1 MIPKH
6 PIRVMALLLGTAL
19 ATGAHAQAK
28 LHADQPFEPFELEP
42 EFGQQFQL
50 EVPEDGSHLQFLLE
64 SNRELQDN
72 VDLFVRF
79 AEPFSPSSNPFD
91 QALYYSAGET
101 GMEHLEIT
109 YASSPPLSPGA
120 WYALVVN
127 RGDKVAR
134 GIELTAAL
142 EHQDEPS
149 LSAVKMA
156 IAYPEIDNEE
166 DKGFND
172 QEPFSAQGGNTAETL
187 GEARMQAFEKAV
199 DMLQKSFTSPV
210 AVTVEAFFD
219 PELEGEDENGGGT
232 LASAQTGGLANFPGA
247 RERDTFYATSIVPR
261 LAGTDLC
268 RVSDQDCKQDPEAD
282 VTIRFNPNPPNG
294 WWYGLQ
300 RSPEGLADG
309 YDFIAVAVH
318 EMLHGLGFLT
328 FANVETGAL
337 ARVQGS
343 ETQFTDAYTSQ
354 LVHRVAN
361 GQFRRVDQLTD
372 EERLEAFT
380 SQADLLWGGAYGDEF
395 WPRFDRQPKPPLYA
409 PGKPNPGSSV
419 SHTNF
424 PDMMFYEGGA
434 PTDETEINIRQ
445 GGPELGAAW
454 YFLRDAGW
462 DEDPKEK
469 LTGPPGQ
476 EIPRGMWYDRARDG
490 HGFDFQRVGP
500 NWFLVFFTYDDT
512 GDPEWY
518 LAVGEIRNGVFASNE
533 DGLQRYTY
541 DESDANDANDDNVP
555 QVGEAVGSVELDLN
569 ADASSP
575 ACDDGVDRSN
585 AAALARFSWEI
596 GGESGDWCAEPL
608 VFGPNA
614 PDPDFTGHW
623 YAGQDDQGWGMTIQ
637 VRERDD
643 GSQVMVDTLYYYDDE
658 GNPRWAQGVASDF
671 INSHDGQTI
680 DMMQFDGYPR
690 GRNCTPDRCTLD
702 DNAGAISGPLRLRL
716 EEPVQGDD
724 AGSRATLDVDYLG
737 PENGTWSKNFV
748 PIEMLSDPS

>member
-1 MIPKH
+1 MFPKQ
-6 PIRVMALLLGTAL
+6 PIRVMALLLGAAL
-19 ATGAHAQAK
+19 ATGAHAQTK
-28 LHADQPFEPFELEP
+28 LHADQPIEPFELEP
-42 EFGQQFQL
+42 GFGQQFQV
-50 EVPEDGSHLQFLLE
+50 EVPEDGTHLIFLLE
-64 SNRELQDN
+64 SNGELQDN
-72 VDLFVRF
+72 VDLLVRF
-79 AEPFSPSSNPFD
+79 AEPFSQSSNPFD
-91 QALYYSAGET
+91 QALYFSAGET

-109 YASSPPLSPGA
+109 YASSPPLSPGT

-127 RGDKVAR
+127 TGEQPAR
-134 GIELTAAL
+134 GIELSAAL

-149 LSAVKMA
+149 LSSVEME

-166 DKGFND
+166 DKGFNK
-172 QEPFSAQGGNTAETL
+172 QTPFSGQAGNDASTV
-187 GEARMQAFEKAV
+187 GEARMKAFEKAV
-199 DMLQKSFTSPV
+199 EMLEESFTSPV

-219 PELEGEDENGGGT
+219 PELEGEDEDGGGT
-232 LASAQTGGLANFPGA
+232 LASAQTSALANFPGA

-268 RVSDQDCKQDPEAD
+268 RLIPTQDCKQDPEAD

-294 WWYGLQ
+294 WWYGLK
-300 RSPEGLADG
+300 RSPEENPLDDG
-309 YDFIAVAVH
+309 FDFIAVAVH

-337 ARVQGS
+337 ARAEGS
-343 ETQFTDAYTSQ
+343 DTRYPDAYTSQ
-354 LVHRVAN
+354 LVHRVAD

-380 SQADLLWGGAYGDEF
+380 SQKDLFWDGEYGDEF

-409 PGKPNPGSSV
+409 PEKPKPGSSV
-419 SHTNF
+419 SHTF
-424 PDMMFYEGGA
+424 FSDIMFHKGDA
-434 PTDETEINIRQ
+434 PTNDTEINIRE

-454 YFLRDAGW
+454 YLLRDAGW

-476 EIPRGMWYDRARDG
+476 EIPRGMWYDRARNG

-518 LAVGEIRNGVFASNE
+518 LAVGEIRNGVFTSDE
-533 DGLQRYTY
+533 DGLQRFTY
-541 DESDANDANDDNVP
+541 DENDPDGNGQP
-555 QVGEAVGSVELDLN
+555 QEGETVGSVQLDLN

-575 ACDDGVDRSN
+575 ACDDGVDRGN
-585 AAALARFSWEI
+585 AGTLARFSWEI

-608 VFGPNA
+608 PVGNAA

-623 YAGQDDQGWGMTIQ
+623 FAGQDDQGWGMTIQ

-658 GNPRWAQGVASDF
+658 GNPRWAQGVASEF
-671 INSHDGQTI
+671 INSHDGQAI
-680 DMMQFDGYPR
+680 DMQQFDGYAR
-690 GRNCTPDRCTLD
+690 GRDCTPDPCTLG
-702 DNAGAISGPLRLRL
+702 DNAGSLAGPLRLGLKKPLR
-716 EEPVQGDD
+716 GDD
-724 AGSRATLDVDYLG
+724 AGSRATLDVNYLG
-737 PENGTWSKNFV
+737 PENGAWTRDNAT
-748 PIEMLSDPS
+748 IEMLSDPS